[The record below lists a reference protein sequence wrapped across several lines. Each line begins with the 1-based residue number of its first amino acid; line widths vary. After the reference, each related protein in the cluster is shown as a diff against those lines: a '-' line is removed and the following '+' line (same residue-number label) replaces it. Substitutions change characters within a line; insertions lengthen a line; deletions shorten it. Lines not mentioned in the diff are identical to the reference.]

1 MKKALICLEQLGIG
15 GVETFTITQVEE
27 FTRRKIKCYVLAREG
42 LLSKNLKKL
51 KNIEFIEFDFKLEN
65 NINMEK
71 VKWLTNFVKE
81 KKIDFIYVHQFSC
94 VPYILPVVFET
105 NIPYIAYL
113 HNIVPKTCEWFMDH
127 YDIYKVLFPI
137 YFECA
142 SKIIAITDKV
152 KQEHIELFK
161 LPKEKY
167 LVINNS
173 LDFSKYPDKK
183 VNKISKKFNKLMW
196 FGRISEQK
204 RTSIDTAV
212 EFYNYYREKYNSS
225 ATLTIVG
232 DGELFEEMVNKYQD
246 KNITF
251 KGAVS
256 DMIPEI
262 EKADILLGVDR
273 CMLEAVA
280 SKKPAVVCGYKKN
293 VILITPKNI
302 KKAIEENFTG
312 INLDNDKDE
321 LFNYT
326 EKELLEILDDNYHY
340 VANNLAIS
348 SSVYL
353 DISPLKKESN
363 LESVFLGLNYYSE
376 KIKSLEQENKELY
389 LRTQDLYKEI
399 NQLNAYLRKSI
410 IGRLARK
417 IDRKKNRGEVDEL
430 WLQ

>member
-127 YDIYKVLFPI
+127 YDIYKILFPI

-161 LPKEKY
+161 LSKEKY

-417 IDRKKNRGEVDEL
+417 IDRKKNRGEVDEF
-430 WLQ
+430 

>member
-246 KNITF
+246 QNITF

-430 WLQ
+430 

>member
-225 ATLTIVG
+225 ATLAIVG

-430 WLQ
+430 

>member
-127 YDIYKVLFPI
+127 YDIYKILFPI

-161 LPKEKY
+161 LSKEKY

-376 KIKSLEQENKELY
+376 KIKNLEQENKELY

-430 WLQ
+430 

>member
-161 LPKEKY
+161 LSKEKY

-376 KIKSLEQENKELY
+376 KIKNLEQENKELY

-430 WLQ
+430 

>member
-363 LESVFLGLNYYSE
+363 LQSVFLGLNYYSE

-430 WLQ
+430 

>member
-127 YDIYKVLFPI
+127 YDIYKILFPI

-430 WLQ
+430 

>member
-142 SKIIAITDKV
+142 SKIIAITGKV

-430 WLQ
+430 

>member
-27 FTRRKIKCYVLAREG
+27 FTRRKIKCYILAREG

-161 LPKEKY
+161 LSKEKY

-376 KIKSLEQENKELY
+376 KIKNLEQENKELY

-430 WLQ
+430 

>member
-173 LDFSKYPDKK
+173 LDFSKKNNKK

-430 WLQ
+430 

>member
-127 YDIYKVLFPI
+127 YDIYKILFPI

-161 LPKEKY
+161 LSKEKY

-430 WLQ
+430 

>member
-71 VKWLTNFVKE
+71 VKWITNFVKE

-399 NQLNAYLRKSI
+399 NQLNEYLRKSI

-430 WLQ
+430 

>member
-71 VKWLTNFVKE
+71 VKWITNFVKE

-430 WLQ
+430 